1 MVVKI
6 PKNLLMYFAPVARV
20 FGLSKWAQDTTWWQF
35 FFSTL
40 YLFGSIFSGIVWTNI
55 MHDFDEE
62 ICFFNNCCYRIVKR
76 HFLNDQWKMLQEEK
90 RFIKKMQTSTEKTKL
105 IGYFILCEIKLCNLK
120 NVHFLKKEP
129 KKLLKK
135 RLL

>member
-55 MHDFDEE
+55 MQTLMKKFVSLTTVAIE
-62 ICFFNNCCYRIVKR
+62 IVKR

-90 RFIKKMQTSTEKTKL
+90 RCIKKMQTSTEKTKL
-105 IGYFILCEIKLCNLK
+105 IGYLILCEIKLCNLK

-135 RLL
+135 RPL

>member
-55 MHDFDEE
+55 MQTLMKKFVSLTTVAIE
-62 ICFFNNCCYRIVKR
+62 IVKR

-135 RLL
+135 RPL

>member
-55 MHDFDEE
+55 MQTLMKKFVSLTTVAIE
-62 ICFFNNCCYRIVKR
+62 IVKR

-90 RFIKKMQTSTEKTKL
+90 RCIKKMQTSTEKTKL
-105 IGYFILCEIKLCNLK
+105 IGYLILCEIKLCNLK